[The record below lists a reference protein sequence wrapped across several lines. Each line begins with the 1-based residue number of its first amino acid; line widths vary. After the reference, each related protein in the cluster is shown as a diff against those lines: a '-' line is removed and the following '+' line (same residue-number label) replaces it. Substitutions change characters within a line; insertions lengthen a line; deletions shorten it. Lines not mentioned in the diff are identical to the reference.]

1 MEKTKQ
7 QLEDKNKE
15 MEKTKKQLEEKNK
28 LLQERE
34 TDLDNMTKRD
44 KEREGLLEN
53 MTSKVE
59 TSKRQLE
66 SLEKELQDR
75 NSQLQDLR
83 TQLQEQSREL
93 EERDRQLEER
103 DRELEEREREHEES
117 LPNPDPPHRR
127 RDSMDGVHPNNPDP
141 PHRRR
146 RSKDDPPFMGG
157 ESPGPA
163 PPVSPAVSELRLVLL
178 GGSTAGKW
186 AAGNT
191 ILGSEE
197 FGRQASTHTSTHT
210 STETQHSESRQGE
223 VAGRRVTVVETPDW
237 FCSGL
242 SEKDL
247 RQDVGLC
254 VSLSAPGPHAFLL
267 VIPVEPSEGEEMRML
282 EKMEDMFG
290 EGCWGH
296 TLILFTHA
304 EGLRE
309 RSVEELLQ
317 TGSQELQQ
325 LVEKCGNRCHLLNV
339 KDRPDD
345 TKITQLLEKIEEMVS
360 GNRERFY
367 SSETYQEAEKQ
378 LRVIERRIQKE
389 REVEERKLRE
399 ERERREELAKNVQ
412 ESLKMME
419 GEIQQH
425 EGEIRIL
432 NERTTELERNMK
444 EERDEEKKREMEREL
459 KREITQREEMER
471 TRSSSLLT
479 PSLVYVG
486 HLHMAEN
493 YKERDEAAEFLSCP
507 LEAPDQGSVR
517 TTKETHRHTVTVRLP
532 VTANIVLEQDKWT
545 EGTPEEVA
553 EEEKIKYE
561 THTPDKEVVVPPAK
575 KEEEKLSPQEEVMG
589 KEVGSPGKV
598 GKEVGS
604 PGKLGKEVKPLVEL
618 TKQVKPLELSKDA
631 EDPGEEVVCGEVKSP
646 KEAMEEVREVTAVQ
660 EVHEELGGVQEVQ
673 EEVRKASGAQE
684 ELENSERAEETRSL
698 SRLSRGSCRARSD
711 DLTI

>member
-1 MEKTKQ
+1 MI
-7 QLEDKNKE
+7 
-15 MEKTKKQLEEKNK
+15 
-28 LLQERE
+28 
-34 TDLDNMTKRD
+34 
-44 KEREGLLEN
+44 
-53 MTSKVE
+53 VC
-59 TSKRQLE
+59 
-66 SLEKELQDR
+66 
-75 NSQLQDLR
+75 
-83 TQLQEQSREL
+83 
-93 EERDRQLEER
+93 
-103 DRELEEREREHEES
+103 
-117 LPNPDPPHRR
+117 
-127 RDSMDGVHPNNPDP
+127 VAV
-141 PHRRR
+141 
-146 RSKDDPPFMGG
+146 GG

-178 GGSTAGKW
+178 GGSTAGKR

-191 ILGSEE
+191 ILGTEE
-197 FGRQASTHTSTHT
+197 FGRQASTHTLTHT

-254 VSLSAPGPHAFLL
+254 VRLSAPGPHAFLL
-267 VIPVEPSEGEEMRML
+267 VIPVEPSEGEERRML

-399 ERERREELAKNVQ
+399 ERERREELDKNVQ
-412 ESLKMME
+412 ESLKKME

-432 NERTTELERNMK
+432 NERTTELERKMK

-459 KREITQREEMER
+459 KREVTQREEMER
-471 TRSSSLLT
+471 KLIRVREKRERERREMEERHREEMEEMRES
-479 PSLVYVG
+479 YEREAR
-486 HLHMAEN
+486 AEA
-493 YKERDEAAEFLSCP
+493 ERNLMKIILPELQRNISI
-507 LEAPDQGSVR
+507 
-517 TTKETHRHTVTVRLP
+517 TKE
-532 VTANIVLEQDKWT
+532 KM
-545 EGTPEEVA
+545 EGEFNRQM
-553 EEEKIKYE
+553 EEKNRRM
-561 THTPDKEVVVPPAK
+561 
-575 KEEEKLSPQEEVMG
+575 EEKNREIEG
-589 KEVGSPGKV
+589 
-598 GKEVGS
+598 
-604 PGKLGKEVKPLVEL
+604 LVD
-618 TKQVKPLELSKDA
+618 T
-631 EDPGEEVVCGEVKSP
+631 
-646 KEAMEEVREVTAVQ
+646 VQ
-660 EVHEELGGVQEVQ
+660 
-673 EEVRKASGAQE
+673 K
-684 ELENSERAEETRSL
+684 L
-698 SRLSRGSCRARSD
+698 SRLVEEADEQRS
-711 DLTI
+711 LQS

>member
-1 MEKTKQ
+1 MI
-7 QLEDKNKE
+7 
-15 MEKTKKQLEEKNK
+15 
-28 LLQERE
+28 
-34 TDLDNMTKRD
+34 
-44 KEREGLLEN
+44 
-53 MTSKVE
+53 VC
-59 TSKRQLE
+59 
-66 SLEKELQDR
+66 
-75 NSQLQDLR
+75 
-83 TQLQEQSREL
+83 
-93 EERDRQLEER
+93 
-103 DRELEEREREHEES
+103 
-117 LPNPDPPHRR
+117 
-127 RDSMDGVHPNNPDP
+127 VAV
-141 PHRRR
+141 
-146 RSKDDPPFMGG
+146 GG

-178 GGSTAGKW
+178 GGSTAGKR

-191 ILGSEE
+191 ILGTAE
-197 FGRQASTHTSTHT
+197 FGRQASTHTLTHT

-254 VSLSAPGPHAFLL
+254 VRLSAPGPHAFLL
-267 VIPVEPSEGEEMRML
+267 VIPVEPSEGEERRML

-304 EGLRE
+304 EWLRE

-367 SSETYQEAEKQ
+367 SSQTYQEAEKQ

-471 TRSSSLLT
+471 KLIR
-479 PSLVYVG
+479 VR
-486 HLHMAEN
+486 EKRE
-493 YKERDEAAEFLSCP
+493 KERSEMEERHREEMEEMRESYEREARVEAERNLMKIILPELQRNISI
-507 LEAPDQGSVR
+507 
-517 TTKETHRHTVTVRLP
+517 TKE
-532 VTANIVLEQDKWT
+532 KM
-545 EGTPEEVA
+545 EGEFNRQM
-553 EEEKIKYE
+553 EEKNREIERMKLDVLQLQDRLRVE
-561 THTPDKEVVVPPAK
+561 KGRVGVRVRRAIVGVPAFI
-575 KEEEKLSPQEEVMG
+575 SRNSS
-589 KEVGSPGKV
+589 GS
-598 GKEVGS
+598 
-604 PGKLGKEVKPLVEL
+604 
-618 TKQVKPLELSKDA
+618 LEHYIIS
-631 EDPGEEVVCGEVKSP
+631 
-646 KEAMEEVREVTAVQ
+646 
-660 EVHEELGGVQEVQ
+660 
-673 EEVRKASGAQE
+673 
-684 ELENSERAEETRSL
+684 N
-698 SRLSRGSCRARSD
+698 
-711 DLTI
+711 I

>member
-1 MEKTKQ
+1 MI
-7 QLEDKNKE
+7 
-15 MEKTKKQLEEKNK
+15 
-28 LLQERE
+28 
-34 TDLDNMTKRD
+34 
-44 KEREGLLEN
+44 
-53 MTSKVE
+53 VC
-59 TSKRQLE
+59 
-66 SLEKELQDR
+66 
-75 NSQLQDLR
+75 
-83 TQLQEQSREL
+83 
-93 EERDRQLEER
+93 
-103 DRELEEREREHEES
+103 
-117 LPNPDPPHRR
+117 
-127 RDSMDGVHPNNPDP
+127 VAV
-141 PHRRR
+141 
-146 RSKDDPPFMGG
+146 GG

-178 GGSTAGKW
+178 GGSTAGKR

-191 ILGSEE
+191 ILGTEE
-197 FGRQASTHTSTHT
+197 FGRQASTHTLTHT

-254 VSLSAPGPHAFLL
+254 VRLSAPGPHAFLL
-267 VIPVEPSEGEEMRML
+267 VIPVEPSEGEERRML

-399 ERERREELAKNVQ
+399 ERERREELDKNVQ

-432 NERTTELERNMK
+432 NERTTELERKMK

-459 KREITQREEMER
+459 KREVTQREEMER
-471 TRSSSLLT
+471 KLIRVREKRERERSEMEERHREEMEEMRES
-479 PSLVYVG
+479 YEREAR
-486 HLHMAEN
+486 AEA
-493 YKERDEAAEFLSCP
+493 ERNLMKIILPELQRNISI
-507 LEAPDQGSVR
+507 
-517 TTKETHRHTVTVRLP
+517 TKE
-532 VTANIVLEQDKWT
+532 KM
-545 EGTPEEVA
+545 EGEFNRQM
-553 EEEKIKYE
+553 EEKNREMEGLLE
-561 THTPDKEVVVPPAK
+561 T
-575 KEEEKLSPQEEVMG
+575 
-589 KEVGSPGKV
+589 
-598 GKEVGS
+598 
-604 PGKLGKEVKPLVEL
+604 
-618 TKQVKPLELSKDA
+618 
-631 EDPGEEVVCGEVKSP
+631 
-646 KEAMEEVREVTAVQ
+646 
-660 EVHEELGGVQEVQ
+660 VH
-673 EEVRKASGAQE
+673 K
-684 ELENSERAEETRSL
+684 L
-698 SRLSRGSCRARSD
+698 SRLVEEADHQRS
-711 DLTI
+711 LQS

>member
-1 MEKTKQ
+1 MI
-7 QLEDKNKE
+7 
-15 MEKTKKQLEEKNK
+15 
-28 LLQERE
+28 
-34 TDLDNMTKRD
+34 
-44 KEREGLLEN
+44 
-53 MTSKVE
+53 VC
-59 TSKRQLE
+59 
-66 SLEKELQDR
+66 
-75 NSQLQDLR
+75 
-83 TQLQEQSREL
+83 
-93 EERDRQLEER
+93 
-103 DRELEEREREHEES
+103 
-117 LPNPDPPHRR
+117 
-127 RDSMDGVHPNNPDP
+127 VAV
-141 PHRRR
+141 
-146 RSKDDPPFMGG
+146 GG

-178 GGSTAGKW
+178 GGSTAGKR

-191 ILGSEE
+191 ILGTEE
-197 FGRQASTHTSTHT
+197 FGRQASTHTLTHT

-254 VSLSAPGPHAFLL
+254 VRLSAPGPHAFLL
-267 VIPVEPSEGEEMRML
+267 VIPVEPSEGEERRML

-367 SSETYQEAEKQ
+367 SSETYQQ
-378 LRVIERRIQKE
+378 LREIERIIQKE
-389 REVEERKLRE
+389 REVEERKLME
-399 ERERREELAKNVQ
+399 ERERRKELDKNVQ

-432 NERTTELERNMK
+432 NERTTELEKNMK

-459 KREITQREEMER
+459 KREVTQREEMER
-471 TRSSSLLT
+471 KLIRVREKRERERREMEERHREEMEEMRESYERETR
-479 PSLVYVG
+479 
-486 HLHMAEN
+486 AEV
-493 YKERDEAAEFLSCP
+493 ERNLMKIILPELQRNISI
-507 LEAPDQGSVR
+507 
-517 TTKETHRHTVTVRLP
+517 TKE
-532 VTANIVLEQDKWT
+532 KM
-545 EGTPEEVA
+545 EGEFNRQM
-553 EEEKIKYE
+553 EEKNRE
-561 THTPDKEVVVPPAK
+561 
-575 KEEEKLSPQEEVMG
+575 
-589 KEVGSPGKV
+589 
-598 GKEVGS
+598 
-604 PGKLGKEVKPLVEL
+604 
-618 TKQVKPLELSKDA
+618 
-631 EDPGEEVVCGEVKSP
+631 
-646 KEAMEEVREVTAVQ
+646 MERLLKT
-660 EVHEELGGVQEVQ
+660 VH
-673 EEVRKASGAQE
+673 K
-684 ELENSERAEETRSL
+684 L
-698 SRLSRGSCRARSD
+698 SRLVEEADERRS
-711 DLTI
+711 LQS